1 MTQNPDPNPDP
12 SQDDLLSSEQQQQQP
27 ESLSIDTRVEQA
39 WAHWKKLGKPKY
51 IVAPM
56 VDNSEL
62 PFRLLCQKYGAQAAY
77 TPMLHSRVFTETEKY
92 RNQEFTTCKED
103 RPLFVQFC
111 ANDPDTLLE
120 AAKRVQPYC
129 DYVDINLGCPQRI
142 AKRGNYGAFLM
153 DNLPL
158 VKSLVKKL
166 AQNLTVPV
174 SCKIRIFPNL
184 QDTLNYAKMLEEAG
198 CSLLAVHGRTRDEK
212 DGKKFRA
219 DWGAIKEV
227 REALRIPV
235 LANGNVRC
243 VEDVD
248 ECIRETGVEGVL
260 SAETLLENP
269 AAFAGFRTA
278 EWAKEEGYVDGGL
291 DQGDLVVEYLKLC
304 EKHPVPWRMIR
315 SHVHKMLGDWF
326 RVHPQVREEFNAQNI
341 LTFEFLYGLVDQ
353 LKELGGRVPLYKKRK
368 IDTPQLHSSQVG
380 LNRSLMG
387 SVTTSNFLNPQL
399 GAEIRVPVKNTH
411 VYAFAEHGN
420 ELRSSKDVKGNPT
433 AVYRR
438 MGQGSSYGVGVKLG
452 FGKS

>member
-12 SQDDLLSSEQQQQQP
+12 SQVLDDLLSSEQQQQQP
-27 ESLSIDTRVEQA
+27 ESLSFPGRVLSIDTRVEQA
-39 WAHWKKLGKPKY
+39 WAHWKKLGRPKY

-158 VKSLVKKL
+158 VKSLVEKL

-174 SCKIRIFPNL
+174 SCKIRIFSNL

-227 REALRIPV
+227 KEALRIPV

-278 EWAKEEGYVDGGL
+278 AWAKEEGYVDGRL

-368 IDTPQLHSSQVG
+368 IDTPQES
-380 LNRSLMG
+380 
-387 SVTTSNFLNPQL
+387 PQ
-399 GAEIRVPVKNTH
+399 RV
-411 VYAFAEHGN
+411 
-420 ELRSSKDVKGNPT
+420 
-433 AVYRR
+433 
-438 MGQGSSYGVGVKLG
+438 
-452 FGKS
+452 

>member
-1 MTQNPDPNPDP
+1 MTQNPDPNPNP
-12 SQDDLLSSEQQQQQP
+12 SQVLDDLLSSEQQQQP
-27 ESLSIDTRVEQA
+27 ESLSSPGRVLSIDTRVEQA
-39 WAHWKKLGKPKY
+39 WAHWKKLGRPKY

-158 VKSLVKKL
+158 VKSLVEKL

-248 ECIRETGVEGVL
+248 ECIRETGVEGLL

-368 IDTPQLHSSQVG
+368 IDTPQES
-380 LNRSLMG
+380 
-387 SVTTSNFLNPQL
+387 PQ
-399 GAEIRVPVKNTH
+399 RV
-411 VYAFAEHGN
+411 
-420 ELRSSKDVKGNPT
+420 
-433 AVYRR
+433 
-438 MGQGSSYGVGVKLG
+438 
-452 FGKS
+452 